1 MKKYFGSFKT
11 NERAN
16 SILFWAAVL
25 LVPMLCVMIPDL
37 VRSGFTARTLYADFW
52 QAKFVMLCC
61 ALMFSG
67 LMLALSALARRV
79 AVPAGILMLVSLIA
93 GFTNTQKLIYRQ
105 TPVIPSDFL
114 MIRDGMTA
122 AGKFSLVFSKTLIAL
137 AVLCVMILIL
147 LLPVRYPGA
156 GKEGSFIKSAA
167 GFLVG
172 AAVCAGLLFGV
183 SFNSKALEK
192 LGYRALPK
200 EVALDYTYNTFYPA
214 FLNLVPDTIVRA
226 PENYGSAAMQEIG
239 DGIAGLSAETAA
251 ARRADVVI
259 LQVESFFIPDQY
271 DLVYDR
277 EEVFGDLFAL
287 QGSSASGSLISP
299 LTGGGTADVEFEML
313 TGFTS
318 NDNQITTNPFSVYT
332 YEGFPSIVGYL
343 GSRGYETESVHSYST
358 GLYNRVNAYHNLGFG
373 TSIFYDSFED
383 PEYRGDWITDGC
395 CIDKAI
401 EEYEAMQDG
410 GRLLHIVT
418 MQNHVPVQWDAYE
431 DSELVQVSS
440 STLSGDDLKAARI
453 FLTSCKEICH
463 EIRRFADYLDAS
475 GRDVILV
482 VYGDHQVPILRSEGE
497 VLISVPPKSDLTD
510 DDGEYTALTH
520 GTPFYVHTTF
530 QSGLEGKDW
539 GRLAPNGILV
549 RALCDADV
557 MRPAYFQYLYDSQK
571 TVKSLTGAFA
581 ILRDDTVVLG
591 MSDEQKADVLTR
603 RLIQHDIVHGKKY
616 ILEAM
621 Y

>member
-1 MKKYFGSFKT
+1 MKKYFVFLKT

-16 SILFWAAVL
+16 NILFWAAVL

-37 VRSGFTARTLYADFW
+37 VTSGFTTWALYADFW

-67 LMLALSALARRV
+67 LMLALSALMRHV
-79 AVPAGILMLVSLIA
+79 AVPAGILMLVSLVA
-93 GFTNTQKLIYRQ
+93 GFTNTQKLLYRQ

-122 AGKFSLVFSKTLIAL
+122 AGEFTLVFSKTFIAM
-137 AVLCVMILIL
+137 AVLCLVILIL
-147 LLPVRYPGA
+147 LLPVRFPGA
-156 GKEGSFIKSAA
+156 RKERSLIKSAA
-167 GFLVG
+167 GFLIGIV
-172 AAVCAGLLFGV
+172 VCAGLLFGV

-226 PENYGSAAMQEIG
+226 PDDYSIDVMQEIG
-239 DGIAGLSAETAA
+239 NGIAGLSTETAA
-251 ARRADVVI
+251 GRQADIVI
-259 LQVESFFIPDQY
+259 LQLESFFIPDQY

-287 QGSSASGSLISP
+287 QECSAYGSMISP

-318 NDNQITTNPFSVYT
+318 NDSQITTNPFSVYT
-332 YEGFPSIVGYL
+332 YEGFPNIVGYL
-343 GSRGYETESVHSYST
+343 ASHGYETESVHSFNTS
-358 GLYNRVNAYHNLGFG
+358 LYNRVNAYHNLGFG
-373 TSIFYDSFED
+373 TSIFDDSFAN
-383 PEYRGDWITDGC
+383 PEYRGTWITDGC

-401 EEYEAMQDG
+401 EEYEAMQAG

-418 MQNHVPVQWDAYE
+418 VQNHVPVQWDAYE
-431 DSELVQVSS
+431 DDELVQVTSP
-440 STLSGDDLKAARI
+440 TLSGDDLRASRI
-453 FLTSCKEICH
+453 FLTSCRDICR
-463 EIRRFADYLDAS
+463 EARRLAEYLDAS
-475 GRDVILV
+475 GRDVILI
-482 VYGDHQVPILRSEGE
+482 VYGDHQVPIIRVEGY
-497 VLISVPPKSDLTD
+497 SVPQKAGLTD
-510 DDGEYTALTH
+510 DIGEYTALTH

-530 QSGLEGKDW
+530 NSGLEGQDW
-539 GRLAPNGILV
+539 GRLAPNSILV
-549 RALCDADV
+549 KALCDADV
-557 MRPAYFQYLYDSQK
+557 MRPAYFQYLYESQNLI
-571 TVKSLTGAFA
+571 KSLTGAFA
-581 ILRDDTVVLG
+581 ILQDDTVVLE
-591 MSDEQKADVLTR
+591 MTDELKADVR
-603 RLIQHDIVHGKKY
+603 IRQLIQHDIVHGKKY
-616 ILEAM
+616 ILEVM